1 MVIQG
6 SGLGKLNGMS
16 ERTQLFDMWL
26 DFAISLLRQTKLLR
40 PRFVSPEGG
49 LIIGVNIDRC
59 RQVPVLTS
67 VTSDHTCIFFTDCFN
82 ISPRNELLEP
92 I

>member
-1 MVIQG
+1 MAG
-6 SGLGKLNGMS
+6 F
-16 ERTQLFDMWL
+16 RY
-26 DFAISLLRQTKLLR
+26 FAIKTKQLLR
-40 PRFVSPEGG
+40 PRFVSLEGG